1 MVRPGSEHTPALWLI
16 TGDKDKGEKK
26 GGVVKT
32 VMARMAKTVVV
43 TAKRREMVAMV
54 GWGWR
59 WSWGGEWQQWFRMA
73 VCCGMA
79 N

>member
-1 MVRPGSEHTPALWLI
+1 M
-16 TGDKDKGEKK
+16 
-26 GGVVKT
+26 VKT

-43 TAKRREMVAMV
+43 TAKRRGMVAMV

-59 WSWGGEWQQWFRMA
+59 WRWGGEWQQWFRMA

>member
-1 MVRPGSEHTPALWLI
+1 MWSNPAVSTPPPTPWLI
-16 TGDKDKGEKK
+16 TGDKDKGKRG

-43 TAKRREMVAMV
+43 TAKRRGMVAMV

-59 WSWGGEWQQWFRMA
+59 WGGEWQQWFRMA

>member
-1 MVRPGSEHTPALWLI
+1 M
-16 TGDKDKGEKK
+16 K

-32 VMARMAKTVVV
+32 VMARMGKTVVA
-43 TAKRREMVAMV
+43 TAMRRGMVAMV

-59 WSWGGEWQQWFRMA
+59 WRWRWGGEWQQWFRMA

>member
-1 MVRPGSEHTPALWLI
+1 M
-16 TGDKDKGEKK
+16 
-26 GGVVKT
+26 KT

-43 TAKRREMVAMV
+43 TAKRRGMVAMV

-59 WSWGGEWQQWFRMA
+59 RRWGGEWQQWFRMA

>member
-1 MVRPGSEHTPALWLI
+1 M
-16 TGDKDKGEKK
+16 
-26 GGVVKT
+26 VKT
-32 VMARMAKTVVV
+32 VMARMAKTVVA
-43 TAKRREMVAMV
+43 TAKRRGVVAMV

-59 WSWGGEWQQWFRMA
+59 WGGEWQQWFRMA